1 MTFQTYT
8 CPNCKGIGG
17 YHNYP
22 CSGTNWPGAQF
33 VPRQPTTD
41 ASEQTGCRPAV
52 PLTETDVRR
61 IVREELAAI
70 RAEAMVPQKESK
82 S

>member
-8 CPNCKGIGG
+8 CPNCHGVGG
-17 YHNYP
+17 CHNYP
-22 CSGTNWPGAQF
+22 CQGPFPPAPPVYFYNPTGGTAPF
-33 VPRQPTTD
+33 T
-41 ASEQTGCRPAV
+41 